1 MAAVKKGILTL
12 IAIFVPLVVSC
23 TKVDSNKDAAKAA
36 PEQKPQAEQAA
47 KPTEKPAQAKIVFK
61 VGSGGSI
68 TLPMSVAMQQYFE
81 GEVEKRSNGKID
93 VEVYPASQ
101 LGDDVKLVEQ
111 LRSGNLECAIPVPS
125 PLVGLVPQ
133 LAIFD
138 TPFLFKSTALADKLL
153 DGELGQQLN
162 KLFEEKGLV
171 NLGWGEMGFR
181 QTTNS
186 KRDIRKPEDLQGLKI
201 RTMENAIHIAT
212 WRALGTVPT
221 PMPVSEVFTAIQQG
235 AIDGQENPVS
245 GFYGWKIYEVN
256 KHITLTGHVYSP
268 NTILVSKKI
277 WDTYDE
283 ETKKILSEVGK
294 ETAMLSRKIA
304 REQEGKLVK
313 EMQDSGCT
321 IVTLSEEEKVPFQKA
336 TASVWDDVSKRVG
349 KDMFDSVLKQIQ

>member
-1 MAAVKKGILTL
+1 MTAVKKGILTL
-12 IAIFVPLVVSC
+12 IALCVPLLILSC
-23 TKVDSNKDAAKAA
+23 TKVEENKEAAKAA
-36 PEQKPQAEQAA
+36 PEQKPQAAQGG
-47 KPTEKPAQAKIVFK
+47 EKPAQAKIVFK

-68 TLPMSVAMQQYFE
+68 TLPMSIAMQEYFE
-81 GEVEKRSNGKID
+81 GEVEKRSNGRID

-111 LRSGNLECAIPVPS
+111 LRSGTLECAIPVPS

-138 TPFLFKSTALADKLL
+138 TPFLFKSTKLADELL

-186 KRDIRKPEDLQGLKI
+186 KRDIKKPEDLQGLKI
-201 RTMENAIHIAT
+201 RTMENPVHIAT
-212 WRALGTVPT
+212 WRALGTIPT

-235 AIDGQENPVS
+235 AIDGQENPVA

-256 KHITLTGHVYSP
+256 KHISLTGHVYSP
-268 NTILVSKKI
+268 NTILVSKTI

-283 ETKKILSEVGK
+283 ETKKIISEVGK
-294 ETAMLSRKIA
+294 ETAVLSRKIA
-304 REQEGKLVK
+304 REQEGKLLK
-313 EMQDSGCT
+313 EMEDSGCT
-321 IVTLSEEEKVPFQKA
+321 IINLSDEEKIPFQKA
-336 TASVWDDVSKRVG
+336 TAAVWDDVSKRVG
-349 KDMFDSVLKQIQ
+349 KDMFDAVLKQIQ